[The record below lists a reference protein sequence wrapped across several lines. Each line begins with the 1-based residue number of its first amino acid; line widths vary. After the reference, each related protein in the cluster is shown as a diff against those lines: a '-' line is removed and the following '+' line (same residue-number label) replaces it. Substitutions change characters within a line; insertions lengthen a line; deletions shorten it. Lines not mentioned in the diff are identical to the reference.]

1 MIVSFFFRSSTH
13 DEVTTEKATLKI
25 KMSGFLNRLVRG
37 RQKNPAPAESRQDNG
52 LALSHL
58 KRIFS
63 EFRHPAPGATIQS
76 QEEKL
81 YSMIPLFN
89 RVCITT
95 QYTI

>member
-1 MIVSFFFRSSTH
+1 
-13 DEVTTEKATLKI
+13 
-25 KMSGFLNRLVRG
+25 MSGFLNRLVRG
-37 RQKNPAPAESRQDNG
+37 KQKTAATESRQDNG

-63 EFRHPAPGATIQS
+63 EFRHPTSGATIQS

-89 RVCITT
+89 RVRLPVNPVEK
-95 QYTI
+95 